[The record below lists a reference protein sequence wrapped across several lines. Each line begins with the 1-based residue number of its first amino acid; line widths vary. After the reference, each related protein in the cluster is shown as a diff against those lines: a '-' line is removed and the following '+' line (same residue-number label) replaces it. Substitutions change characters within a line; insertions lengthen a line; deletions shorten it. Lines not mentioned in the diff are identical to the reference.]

1 MLSKRVEGG
10 PVIYLVTGIT
20 GTVVPVIVEELVRKD
35 PDAFFYFALRRTAG
49 TEIADRFEAVVATL
63 ELEPAAR
70 ELLRTRSQ
78 LVGIDVAREGLGIEP
93 GLRAEIVERVDKILH
108 GAAEVRFDQPY
119 DTIRISNVVFAE
131 KVYALFAEVRERRT
145 AFHGKPIT
153 LYYLSTAYAYGIH
166 PARIPEDYPDFRPG
180 PPDNTYARTKA
191 EAKQFMLDKI
201 KRFDDQILI
210 LEPTIIGG
218 SSKTGRTRAYHL
230 HYLLM
235 MLGYLGKLPFLSSP
249 DNSIDIVPVDWVAEV
264 ISDVMTR
271 GGLRQ
276 GVLRLASGD
285 DAITVRQLYD
295 AAHAYYSAHDPV
307 PGHVIPKIRFMPAWG
322 LPPVV
327 ALAKHSLRLLY
338 AIGRRPRHWK
348 RVKQLALLEG
358 YLPYL
363 MGRKRF
369 ENERST
375 ALIRRHTGCGRA
387 PLLQD
392 VVDREGRLAEHG
404 YYEKI
409 LADTLATGWGG
420 LVDFA
425 RARGEV
431 SRRQVVRSPPAAS
444 A

>member
-1 MLSKRVEGG
+1 M
-10 PVIYLVTGIT
+10 IYLVMGIT
-20 GTVVPVIVEELVRKD
+20 GTVVPVIVEDLVRKD
-35 PDAFFYFALRRTAG
+35 PDAFFYFTLRKDTAG
-49 TEIADRFEAVVATL
+49 TDIADRFKAVVATL
-63 ELEPAAR
+63 ELDPAER
-70 ELLRTRSQ
+70 ELLRTRSR
-78 LVGIDVAREGLGIEP
+78 LVEIDVAREDLGIEP

-108 GAAEVRFDQPY
+108 GAADVRFGQPY

-145 AFHGKPIT
+145 ALHGEPPT

-191 EAKQFMLDKI
+191 EAQQFMLDKI
-201 KRFDDQILI
+201 KRCDDQILI

-218 SSKTGRTRAYHL
+218 SSTTGRTRAYHL
-230 HYLLM
+230 HYLLI
-235 MLGYLGKLPFLSSP
+235 MLGYLGKLPFLSAP
-249 DNSIDIVPVDWVAEV
+249 DNSIDIVPVDWVAAV

-295 AAHAYYSAHDPV
+295 AGHAYYSAHDPV
-307 PGHVIPKIRFMPAWG
+307 PGHVIPKARFVPAWS
-322 LPPVV
+322 LPPIV
-327 ALAKHSLRLLY
+327 ALAKHSFRLLY
-338 AIGRRPRHWK
+338 AIGRRPGHRK
-348 RVKQLALLEG
+348 RVKQLALLED

-363 MGRKRF
+363 VGRKHF

-375 ALIRRHTGCGRA
+375 ALIQRYTGCGRA

-392 VVDREGRLAEHG
+392 VVDREGRLVEHG

-425 RARGEV
+425 R
-431 SRRQVVRSPPAAS
+431 VRDPFAGGYLLPPNIQG
-444 A
+444 